1 MTESTIHKNVMR
13 RVRTIHTVRP
23 LASMT
28 ALSAFL
34 LLGALWGI
42 GRQVWVAQVFENM
55 PSLADAGAV
64 TRFVLAAFM
73 QTEFIVQALT
83 VIVLMA
89 VAWIV
94 RDGVRS
100 LRYVRQTA

>member
-23 LASMT
+23 FTSMT

-42 GRQVWVAQVFENM
+42 GRQVWVAQVFQNM
-55 PSLADAGAV
+55 PSLADVGAV
-64 TRFVLAAFM
+64 TRFAVAAFIH
-73 QTEFIVQALT
+73 TEFLVQALT
-83 VIVLMA
+83 VVVLMA

-100 LRYVRQTA
+100 LRYARQVA